1 MTARATVRAAGGATR
16 RRDPAPVL
24 AAPAEATTFATLRVP
39 RWDPDAALPVSQG
52 TSRSRVLDRLGVGHY
67 AGTAMPGEVG
77 NVALAGHRVTY
88 GRPFHRIEE
97 LALGDALVVQTAD
110 AWYVYRVTGTAVVGP
125 ADVEVVAPVP
135 GDPDAAPTRALMTLT
150 TCHPTYSARERYVVH
165 AELDSWLPVADGVP
179 VELTDPS
186 AGLGGGA

>member
-1 MTARATVRAAGGATR
+1 
-16 RRDPAPVL
+16 VL
-24 AAPAEATTFATLRVP
+24 AEPAEATTFATLRVP
-39 RWDPDAALPVSQG
+39 RWDPDAVLPVSQG